1 MWMKQT
7 LVGPMVGSP
16 DYHRVETAA
25 SMLFEL
31 VSEYEVS
38 GGSGGLKNTRIT

>member
-7 LVGPMVGSP
+7 LVGPMVGLP
-16 DYHRVETAA
+16 DYRGVETAI
-25 SMLFEL
+25 SMLFKS